1 MNQALFLDR
10 DGTIIIGKDFI
21 FRPED
26 VELLPGVKEAL
37 RQALTY
43 GYLLFLFTNQSGV
56 NRGLYSME
64 DVAACNQRMLELL
77 ELPSSAFTD
86 IGIAPERP
94 DEPRIYR
101 KPSPQFIIEM
111 IERHNL
117 TSAESWMVGDQLSD
131 LESGLNAGIQSALV
145 TTGKPVDTSLNQFA
159 EENRIRAFPGL
170 AEFVSSCLVRKDTF
184 RSQR

>member
-1 MNQALFLDR
+1 MNRALFLDR
-10 DGTIIIGKDFI
+10 DGTIIISKNFV

-26 VELLPGVKEAL
+26 VELLPNVKEAL

-56 NRGLYSME
+56 NRGLYSMA

-77 ELPSSAFTD
+77 ELPASAFTD
-86 IGIAPERP
+86 IGVAPERP
-94 DEPRIYR
+94 DEPRVYR
-101 KPSPQFIIEM
+101 KPSPQFITEM

-117 TSAESWMVGDQLSD
+117 TPAGSWMVGDQLSD

-145 TTGKPVDTSLNQFA
+145 TTGKPVDVSLNQFA
-159 EENRIRAFPGL
+159 EENRIRVFPGL
-170 AEFVSSCLVRKDTF
+170 AEFVSSCLEHENTF
-184 RSQR
+184 RSRR